1 MKVIAL
7 QTFNDYFITKGN
19 IYVVEET
26 PWLYEP
32 VEFNRYKDMIIICD
46 DGKSRKFQG
55 QDNVYDHKEVKY
67 THFKDVRELREE
79 KLNQLGIK

>member
-7 QTFNDYFITKGN
+7 QTFSEHFITKGN

-26 PWLYEP
+26 PWIYEP

-46 DGKSRKFQG
+46 DGKSRKIQG
-55 QDNVYDHKEVKY
+55 KDNIYEHKELKY

-79 KLNQLGIK
+79 KLNQLGI